1 MPNRILRDYTDS
13 IQVNEL
19 SDGAETF
26 FIRLMMKADDYGKF
40 HGNPK
45 LLKANLYPLKDTIS
59 EKKIAEWIKECV
71 KNGLIMSYSVNG
83 RDYILIH
90 RFGQRLRRMQ
100 SKYPDPNEVTENDSR
115 LSALDRNPPPET
127 ETETETETEK
137 KVKGRFTP
145 PTEQEVYDYFMEIG
159 VNGNETTKFWNY
171 YESKGWMV
179 GKNKMKN
186 WKAACKNW
194 KNNIPTFSTKEH
206 GTGKQT
212 SADRMDTLRD
222 WIKNA

>member
-71 KNGLIMSYSVNG
+71 KNGLIMS
-83 RDYILIH
+83 R
-90 RFGQRLRRMQ
+90 
-100 SKYPDPNEVTENDSR
+100 
-115 LSALDRNPPPET
+115 
-127 ETETETETEK
+127 
-137 KVKGRFTP
+137 
-145 PTEQEVYDYFMEIG
+145 
-159 VNGNETTKFWNY
+159 
-171 YESKGWMV
+171 
-179 GKNKMKN
+179 
-186 WKAACKNW
+186 
-194 KNNIPTFSTKEH
+194 
-206 GTGKQT
+206 
-212 SADRMDTLRD
+212 
-222 WIKNA
+222 